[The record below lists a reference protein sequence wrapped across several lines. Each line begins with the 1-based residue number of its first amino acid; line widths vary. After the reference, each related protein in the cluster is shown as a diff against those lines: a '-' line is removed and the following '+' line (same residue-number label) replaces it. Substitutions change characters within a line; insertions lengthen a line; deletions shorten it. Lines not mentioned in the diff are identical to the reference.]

1 MTMSVGEHNTSSS
14 NARRIE
20 RCVALQNKMRRTV
33 TERTKMLEGRRSV
46 STQYLS
52 IFYSCLPIG
61 YVARREYK
69 CMFGLLPL
77 QRR

>member
-33 TERTKMLEGRRSV
+33 TEPRCSKEGAV
-46 STQYLS
+46 YLLS
-52 IFYSCLPIG
+52 IYQSSTLACLL
-61 YVARREYK
+61 AT
-69 CMFGLLPL
+69 
-77 QRR
+77 